1 MTNVEKCDIIVYRKE
16 VKTMNDSKVIK
27 ANARLVITVLDSGEV
42 VVKHIFKD
50 KAGTATQQERI
61 EDYNSKIQKA
71 KDYLNN

>member
-50 KAGTATQQERI
+50 KTGTATQQERI

>member
-1 MTNVEKCDIIVYRKE
+1 
-16 VKTMNDSKVIK
+16 MNDSKVIK

-50 KAGTATQQERI
+50 KTGTATQQERI